1 MKIIIIGG
9 GISGLSALHTLR
21 KAGIDAICLE
31 ATKKP
36 GGRVASVRK
45 EGFIMDVGAQFFFRY
60 YDTCFGLCRELG
72 LGDEI
77 VPFPFKAALPD
88 PKHGNKLT
96 PILASIRPS
105 DLPRVLLDLVRFR
118 GVSMKSIQQLIPL
131 LPTLVARNRSLRFI
145 RPGDNLDLDK
155 ESLSEFTIRKGGLEA
170 LESIIQPVAACMT
183 LGEPEELGAGY
194 GLGLLW
200 YMINGLW
207 TMRNGIGTVSER
219 LHDMYSDR
227 IRCSMPASRV
237 IIEKGKVKGVE
248 TRSGFMDADAVI
260 CATTATKALEII
272 PDLPQSI
279 IRPLRTVTYSKCCH
293 VMFALEK
300 RLLPSGWYAVA
311 LPRRT
316 GSPMAGFAD
325 SSIKSSMYAPPG
337 AGIVNCFTYGKYA
350 AEMNEMPD
358 TKVSRLVINDIK
370 DYVPSMPRYPLFT
383 EIYRYGEAVCTAG
396 PGMLSAIHRM
406 KEGYHKGASGLAL
419 AGEYMYMPSVDGAI
433 RSGIDAA
440 ESMLR

>member
-1 MKIIIIGG
+1 MKTIIIGG
-9 GISGLSALHTLR
+9 GISGLTALHTLR
-21 KAGIDAICLE
+21 KAGVDAICLE
-31 ATKKP
+31 STKKP

-60 YDTCFGLCRELG
+60 YDTCFSLCRELG
-72 LGDEI
+72 IGDEI
-77 VPFPFKAALPD
+77 VQFPFKAALPD
-88 PKHGNKLT
+88 MKHGNRLT

-105 DLPRVLLDLVRFR
+105 DLPRVMLDLVKFR
-118 GVSMKSIQQLIPL
+118 GVSLKSIQQLLPL
-131 LPTLVARNRSLRFI
+131 LPTLAARNKSLRFI
-145 RPGDNLDLDK
+145 RSGDNLDLDR
-155 ESLSEFTIRKGGLEA
+155 ESLTEFTIRKGGVEA
-170 LESIIQPVAACMT
+170 LERIIQPVAACMT

-219 LHDMYSDR
+219 LHEMYSDR
-227 IRCSMPASRV
+227 ILCSTPASKV
-237 IIEKGKVKGVE
+237 VIEKGKVKGVE
-248 TRSGFMDADAVI
+248 TKSGFMDADAVI
-260 CATTATKALEII
+260 CATTATKAMEII

-279 IRPLRTVTYSKCCH
+279 TKPLSTVNYSKCCH
-293 VMFALEK
+293 VMFGLEK
-300 RLLPSGWYAVA
+300 RLLPKGWYAVA

-325 SSIKSSMYAPPG
+325 SSIKSSMYAPAG

-350 AEMNEMPD
+350 AEMNQMPD
-358 TKVSRLVINDIK
+358 KKVSKLLIDDIRK
-370 DYVPSMPRYPLFT
+370 YVPSMPGIPLFT
-383 EIYRYGEAVCTAG
+383 EIYKYGEAVCTAG
-396 PGMLSAIHRM
+396 PGMLSAIQHM
-406 KEGYHKGASGLAL
+406 KESYHNGVSGLAL